1 MTDGIDLPQ
10 DNRRSRLPKPTAQ
23 VMDEEFV
30 TAWERFAEFRERY
43 PDGYVEA
50 TLDRVIEHPDGHVT
64 YVMTA
69 AAYLTRPGFG
79 VMSRPDATGWAQGS
93 TNSENAVV
101 AGSPIESAETIA
113 RSKALKNLGIL
124 DGTTLRPRNLIP
136 VTKGEDGAELAA
148 ARERAGMSQTEL
160 AERMHELGHAWSQA
174 VVSRVERGERGIWL
188 QEARELSAVVGF
200 GT

>member
-1 MTDGIDLPQ
+1 MPDDIDIPE
-10 DNRRSRLPKPTAQ
+10 DTRRSRLPKPHAQ

-30 TAWERFAEFRERY
+30 TAWERFAEFRQQY

-69 AAYLTRPGFG
+69 AAYLVRPSFG
-79 VMSRPDATGWAQGS
+79 VVARPDSTGWAQGS
-93 TNSENAVV
+93 TKDDNSII

-124 DGTTLRPRNLIP
+124 DGAKPAKIREPQTDEQNGAD
-136 VTKGEDGAELAA
+136 VTAARGRAGLSQKELAA
-148 ARERAGMSQTEL
+148 QMATLGFAWTQATVSQ
-160 AERMHELGHAWSQA
+160 
-174 VVSRVERGERGIWL
+174 VEKGERPLRVTEGDHL
-188 QEARELSAVVGF
+188 TKLVGF
-200 GT
+200 RT

>member
-1 MTDGIDLPQ
+1 MTDIDIPE
-10 DNRRSRLPKPTAQ
+10 DTRRSRLPKPHAQ

-30 TAWERFAEFRERY
+30 TAWERFAEFREQY

-69 AAYLTRPGFG
+69 AAYRVRPGVG
-79 VMSRPDATGWAQGS
+79 VASRPDSTGWAQGS
-93 TNSENAVV
+93 TKDDNAII

-124 DGTTLRPRNLIP
+124 DGAKPAKIREPWTDEQNGAD
-136 VTKGEDGAELAA
+136 VTAARGRVGLSQKELAA
-148 ARERAGMSQTEL
+148 RMS
-160 AERMHELGHAWSQA
+160 ELGFAWTQATVSQ
-174 VVSRVERGERGIWL
+174 VEKGERPLRVTEGDHLTKLI
-188 QEARELSAVVGF
+188 GF
-200 GT
+200 RT